1 MTTGAGSRYFY
12 RSHHKML
19 DKMRKKR
26 PYPFLEIH
34 PKTAGDL
41 GIEED
46 AWVYVETPLGRVRQV
61 VKLRDWMDR
70 RVVHADGCWWYPEQP
85 GEDPTLNGVWDCT
98 INAIIPD
105 DPERND
111 YAGDQCFRALLCRV
125 YPAEEV

>member
-61 VKLRDWMDR
+61 AKLRDWMDP
-70 RVVHADGCWWYPEQP
+70 RVVHADGCW
-85 GEDPTLNGVWDCT
+85 
-98 INAIIPD
+98 
-105 DPERND
+105 
-111 YAGDQCFRALLCRV
+111 
-125 YPAEEV
+125 